1 MMKNATVKMLSGLG
15 LSLLMSGVYAGT
27 ITDIKVS
34 SLNQNQKV
42 VKIQFQGGVTQPQGF
57 TSNQPPRVALDFAGT
72 SLQVPQNV
80 LQFNDPLLQ
89 NISVAS
95 ENGRAR
101 VVMALNKQGQY
112 RVEQRGDSLLVH
124 LDATGAA
131 PTASPAPAVSPAPV
145 AAPAGR
151 RYAPVN
157 VAVQQERNRAAIAQ
171 FHDDGAPV
179 KSGKDVAMDMRFSR
193 NAQKNAGVM
202 HFTLPHNH
210 PEPKVERSGNDLVLT
225 FANMPLA
232 YSAQKNYDVADF
244 NTPVRKVEMKR
255 VGKNTKVIIR
265 TNSTMW
271 DYDAKSQN
279 GAYIVSVTDQTSL
292 FNSLDERPKAKKFTG
307 GRVTLDFQDVE
318 VRTILQIL
326 AKESGVN
333 IVASDSVQGKMTL
346 NLKDVPWDQA
356 LDLVMQARNLD
367 MRRQGNIIN
376 IAPRDELL
384 KQETAI
390 AEGHKKLT
398 ENGPLMSRTFQ
409 LKYKSVEDFKEIL
422 KSGEDTKGNGSS
434 NTNTFLTERGSVL
447 FDPGTNTLIVTD
459 IQSVLNKFD
468 KLITQLDVPVRQV
481 MVEARIVEVSDS
493 FSREMGVRWGF
504 MRGSSS
510 YYDTNGLRGTTMM
523 GGMIADG
530 DKISMRPGDTF
541 GTPNVNLNVTA
552 PTTALTI
559 ARVNASGL
567 IGLELSAMQEKGLG
581 KIVSSPRVLTQDR
594 QEASLEEGQDVPYQ
608 ESTSS
613 GATST
618 TFKKAVTGLTVTP
631 QITPDG
637 NVIMKLKI
645 NKDEVDTRY
654 NDGRMNVKRVETTAM
669 VENGGTIVIGGIYV
683 EKDSNGVAS
692 VPLLGDIPILGNLFK
707 HSSRNKERRELLIFI
722 TPRILDTVGGN
733 LDY

>member
-1 MMKNATVKMLSGLG
+1 
-15 LSLLMSGVYAGT
+15 
-27 ITDIKVS
+27 
-34 SLNQNQKV
+34 
-42 VKIQFQGGVTQPQGF
+42 
-57 TSNQPPRVALDFAGT
+57 
-72 SLQVPQNV
+72 
-80 LQFNDPLLQ
+80 
-89 NISVAS
+89 
-95 ENGRAR
+95 
-101 VVMALNKQGQY
+101 
-112 RVEQRGDSLLVH
+112 
-124 LDATGAA
+124 
-131 PTASPAPAVSPAPV
+131 
-145 AAPAGR
+145 
-151 RYAPVN
+151 
-157 VAVQQERNRAAIAQ
+157 
-171 FHDDGAPV
+171 
-179 KSGKDVAMDMRFSR
+179 
-193 NAQKNAGVM
+193 
-202 HFTLPHNH
+202 
-210 PEPKVERSGNDLVLT
+210 
-225 FANMPLA
+225 
-232 YSAQKNYDVADF
+232 
-244 NTPVRKVEMKR
+244 
-255 VGKNTKVIIR
+255 
-265 TNSTMW
+265 
-271 DYDAKSQN
+271 
-279 GAYIVSVTDQTSL
+279 
-292 FNSLDERPKAKKFTG
+292 
-307 GRVTLDFQDVE
+307 
-318 VRTILQIL
+318 
-326 AKESGVN
+326 
-333 IVASDSVQGKMTL
+333 
-346 NLKDVPWDQA
+346 
-356 LDLVMQARNLD
+356 MQARNLD

-384 KQETAI
+384 RQETAI

-504 MRGSSS
+504 GRYSGNGKTS
-510 YYDTNGLRGTTMM
+510 YM
-523 GGMIADG
+523 GGIHEDG
-530 DKISMRPGDTF
+530 DTLSYRPGATW

-552 PTTALTI
+552 PTSALTV
-559 ARVNASGL
+559 AHVNASGF
-567 IGLELSAMQEKGLG
+567 IALELSAMQEKGLG

-707 HSSRNKERRELLIFI
+707 HTSRNKERRELLIFI